1 MPLRFK
7 NTVFTWIESFFVGV
21 GCCDIFGLFGCKMI
35 QKRIMKHECND
46 QHHRS
51 DDLEDIQMTSNINDD
66 DNDKDPEIQESP
78 LKRSEST
85 IAMIA
90 NELCG
95 KNKHKHNQN
104 NDINVNYQDSPKIMH
119 DQHAFC
125 LSPDDDIDLT
135 EEYEG
140 DTITMTA
147 HSTISSNI
155 DLELQYPSDIT
166 TSIDIEGEDTHNDT
180 HKIIDL
186 NCMSV

>member
-1 MPLRFK
+1 
-7 NTVFTWIESFFVGV
+7 
-21 GCCDIFGLFGCKMI
+21 MI
-35 QKRIMKHECND
+35 QKRIMKHECKD
-46 QHHRS
+46 QHHPS
-51 DDLEDIQMTSNINDD
+51 DDLEDIQITSNNG
-66 DNDKDPEIQESP
+66 DKDPEIEESP

-95 KNKHKHNQN
+95 KNKYKHKHKHNQN
-104 NDINVNYQDSPKIMH
+104 NNTNVYDENSPKIMH
-119 DQHAFC
+119 NEPAFC

-135 EEYEG
+135 EEFEG

-147 HSTISSNI
+147 QSTIFSNI

-166 TSIDIEGEDTHNDT
+166 TSIDIEGENIHETT
-180 HKIIDL
+180 HKTVDL